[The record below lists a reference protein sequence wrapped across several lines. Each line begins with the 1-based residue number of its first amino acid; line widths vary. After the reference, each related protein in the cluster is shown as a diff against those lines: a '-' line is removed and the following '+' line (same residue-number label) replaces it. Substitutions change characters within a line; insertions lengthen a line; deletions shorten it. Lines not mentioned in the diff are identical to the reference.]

1 MKSLVVKIH
10 SWMERNL
17 EDPFFKAE
25 MARATPSKE
34 RDGATTA
41 IHISIAAALVMMVCW
56 LLVTV
61 V

>member
-1 MKSLVVKIH
+1 MKIH

-25 MARATPSKE
+25 VARAIPSKE

-41 IHISIAAALVMMVCW
+41 IHVFIAAALMMMVCW
-56 LLVTV
+56 LFVAV
-61 V
+61 I

>member
-1 MKSLVVKIH
+1 
-10 SWMERNL
+10 MERNL

-25 MARATPSKE
+25 MTRATPSKE
-34 RDGATTA
+34 RDGTTTA

-56 LLVTV
+56 LFVAV